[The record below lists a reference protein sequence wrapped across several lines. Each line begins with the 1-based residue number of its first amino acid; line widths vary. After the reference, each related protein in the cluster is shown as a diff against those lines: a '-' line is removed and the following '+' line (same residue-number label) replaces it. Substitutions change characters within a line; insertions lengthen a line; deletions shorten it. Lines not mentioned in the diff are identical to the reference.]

1 MSKNSGFI
9 GAIVLGV
16 IFFVSLLLLAACTSK
31 VPAGYVG
38 VVYSMNGGIQ
48 DKTLGQGW
56 HIVAPGKKVITYSIG
71 VEQSYLTKSNK
82 GDSKHNDSFN
92 VPTSDGKTVNCDLEF
107 SYRFAEE
114 QIADTFVKFKGRD
127 GQDILDTFIK
137 PKMIAWSQEITA
149 KYPVTQIL
157 GDKRDEINNELDTYL
172 KGKFEKYGIVI
183 DTVNFTRISADKQ
196 TMKAIQ
202 KKVTAQQE
210 LETAQVKAKTAKVN
224 ADKDLQVAEINAKK
238 KKVEAEAE
246 AKANKTI
253 SDSLTDKLIEQ
264 NKINK
269 WDGKMPTVSGGQ
281 SIVDLRK

>member
-1 MSKNSGFI
+1 MRGTI
-9 GAIVLGV
+9 GAIILGAV
-16 IFFVSLLLLAACTSK
+16 IVVGIIMLDLCTTR

-38 VVYSMNGGIQ
+38 VVYNMNGGIQ
-48 DKTLGQGW
+48 KDTLGQGW
-56 HIVAPGKKVITYSIG
+56 HVVAPNKKVVKYSIG
-71 VEQSYLTKSNK
+71 VEQSYLTKSKK
-82 GDSKHNDSFN
+82 GDSKDDDSFK
-92 VPTSDGKTVNCDLEF
+92 VPTSDGKTVDCDLEF
-107 SYRFAEE
+107 SYRFDEE

-127 GQDILDTFIK
+127 GKDILDTFIK
-137 PKMIAWSQEITA
+137 PKMVAWSQEVTA

-157 GDKRDEINNELDTYL
+157 GDKRDEINSELDTYL
-172 KGKFEKYGIVI
+172 KNKFNKYGILI
-183 DTVNFTRISADKQ
+183 DTVNFTRISADRQ

-246 AKANKTI
+246 AKANKII

-264 NKINK
+264 NKIDK

-281 SIVDLRK
+281 SIVDMRK